1 MVDEDTPRSEPLDI
15 ATREEPRPLCGVP
28 RPSMATLA
36 HHFEEGGWGM
46 WPLLACS
53 MVWLA
58 LSLERAA

>member
-1 MVDEDTPRSEPLDI
+1 
-15 ATREEPRPLCGVP
+15 
-28 RPSMATLA
+28 MATLA